1 MKTILSAIRLAI
13 PLYLHRRQHRNNS
26 LLNQNI
32 FFYLGRYDF
41 DRFMAC
47 SRNYLGNFT
56 IVCIE
61 LACVRMPRRSLQL
74 ATKTV

>member
-32 FFYLGRYDF
+32 FFYLGRYDS
-41 DRFMAC
+41 DRIHDTQ
-47 SRNYLGNFT
+47 STDRLDNFA
-56 IVCIE
+56 IE
-61 LACVRMPRRSLQL
+61 LARVLDACAS
-74 ATKTV
+74 